1 MIAPHIAAWAL
12 NKRKSNTDV
21 AAVVATHVT
30 NINDKPK
37 KAKHKPDERVLET
50 KGGGGYVPPPTPT
63 PQEQAAARD
72 WEAQQEFERE
82 QRRQEVTDRAAAAK
96 KEADDAAWGASK
108 GAAYNAALQGGTS
121 KLRSLG
127 IDANDPY
134 GAYSD
139 FTGRINQAN
148 ANLQQGG
155 DYASAFSPTII
166 DEVLGNARGTQRN
179 KYKTSFNS
187 ALPQYYGED
196 TFGDTSDDAI
206 LASILD
212 TQYGDALTDLQAA
225 RDRGQANT
233 SVYDRA
239 MRDLGT
245 AKSTA
250 NTELQN
256 TGRGVREK
264 IIGDIGT
271 RRTGALDNAAN
282 WDFGSTFD
290 PTGEANRIKSYGSD
304 RLSGLEGELRG
315 AVGGKE
321 FFDVNSLLGKA
332 NARVGNQTTGTSGT
346 NALYDTFANEAT
358 RRNENVRAN
367 EGTF

>member
-21 AAVVATHVT
+21 AAVVATHVS

-37 KAKHKPDERVLET
+37 KAKHKPDEVVLET
-50 KGGGGYVPPPTPT
+50 KGGGGYQPPPQPT
-63 PQEQAAARD
+63 AQEQAEARN
-72 WEAQQEFERE
+72 WEAQQ
-82 QRRQEVTDRAAAAK
+82 QADRDQAAQDRLDKAAADK
-96 KEADDAAWGASK
+96 KTIDDQAWKSSK
-108 GAAYNAALQGGTS
+108 DTAYNSALSSGVARLKG
-121 KLRSLG
+121 LG
-127 IDANDPY
+127 IEANDPY
-134 GAYSD
+134 GAYAD

-148 ANLQQGG
+148 ANLQQGA
-155 DYASAFSPTII
+155 DYSTAFNPTIV
-166 DEVLGNARGTQRN
+166 DEILGTARSGQRN

-212 TQYGDALTDLQAA
+212 TQYGDALTDLNAA
-225 RDRGQANT
+225 RDRGQAT
-233 SVYDRA
+233 SSVYDRA
-239 MRDLGT
+239 LRELGT

-271 RRTGALDNAAN
+271 RRTGALDSAAN
-282 WDFGSTFD
+282 WDFGSTYD

-346 NALYDTFANEAT
+346 NALFDTFANEAT
-358 RRNENVRAN
+358 RNNENVRAN